1 MNHRPGARR
10 GLTRA
15 LALMSTVLVAASLT
29 VATSEPASAATYGP
43 STLYTPPADA
53 PTPGSLYARAL
64 QLKNSGTANGTM
76 LATFE
81 QYTNG
86 MPVFP
91 VYRSQDSGRT
101 WSKISSVA
109 DTVNGWGLRFQPFL
123 YELPTA
129 IGAYPAGTVLAIG
142 NSIPNDSSATKLDVY
157 ASTNQGTSW
166 NFVSSIATGGP
177 PSIDPGGTSV
187 WEPFALVNN
196 GRLSVFYAD
205 SRDQAHNQKVVHQ
218 TTTNLTSWG
227 AVVNDVA
234 NPNYAD
240 RPGMPVIAALPNG
253 TWIMTYEN
261 CGAPEGGCAVYYK
274 ISNDPESWQNKTG
287 TVLANTEGAVPGSS
301 PYVAWLPSG
310 GPNGTIA
317 VSTYFNSGLY
327 LNTALGEPGRWVEV
341 PTPVASGYSRALV
354 PLNDGRTLF
363 IIGSGNIGARNTV
376 TYGAVDLGGVSVT
389 NNATYTLVNR
399 NSGLVLGVQN
409 ASTADGAPALQWND
423 TRTADHRWKFEQLT
437 NGYWKI
443 RNANSGKVLGIT
455 NQSTAN
461 GATALQWS
469 DTGTPDHQWVMA
481 PYPGGGYAFVNRVS
495 GKRLEIGGGST
506 TAGAL
511 AQQFGNTNCTC
522 QVWNL
527 RP

>member
-1 MNHRPGARR
+1 MKQHTEKPRWVIRIA
-10 GLTRA
+10 A
-15 LALMSTVLVAASLT
+15 LV
-29 VATSEPASAATYGP
+29 SAATLAVTLSVAAGGGASAQSYGP

-53 PTPGSLYARAL
+53 PTPGALYARAL
-64 QLKNSGTANGTM
+64 QLKNSGAANGTM

-86 MPVFP
+86 TPVFP
-91 VYRSQDSGRT
+91 IYRSTNSGQSWT
-101 WSKISSVA
+101 QISSVQ

-123 YELPTA
+123 YELPST
-129 IGAYPAGTVLAIG
+129 IGAYPAGTVLAFG
-142 NSIPNDSSATKLDVY
+142 NSIPANGSATKIDVY
-157 ASTNQGTSW
+157 ASTNQGSSW
-166 NFVSSIATGGP
+166 SFVSSVATGGP
-177 PSIDPGGTSV
+177 TSIDPGGTSI

-196 GRLSVFYAD
+196 GRLVVYYAD

-227 AVVNDVA
+227 PVVNDVA
-234 NPNYAD
+234 NPAYND
-240 RPGMPVIAALPNG
+240 RPGMPVVAKLPNN

-261 CGAPEGGCAVYYK
+261 CGAPQGGCAVYYK

-287 TVLANTEGAVPGSS
+287 TVLANTEGSVPGSS
-301 PYVAWLPSG
+301 PYVVWMPSG

-327 LNTALGEPGRWVEV
+327 LNTALGEPGRWIEV

-354 PLNDGRTLF
+354 PLSDGRTLF
-363 IIGSGNIGARNTV
+363 IIGGGYIGARNTV
-376 TYGAVDLGGVSVT
+376 TYGAVDLGGVSLSD
-389 NNATYTLVNR
+389 NATYTLINR
-399 NSGLVLGVQN
+399 SSNLVLGVQN
-409 ASTADGAPALQWND
+409 ASTVDGAPALQWND
-423 TRTADHRWKFEQLT
+423 TGTADHRWRFEQLAS
-437 NGYWKI
+437 GFWKI
-443 RNANSGKVLGIT
+443 RNVNSGKVLGIT

-469 DTGTPDHQWVMA
+469 DNGTPDHEWIVA

-495 GKRLEIGGGST
+495 GKRLEIGSASNA
-506 TAGAL
+506 AGTF
-511 AQQFGNTNCTC
+511 AQQWGNTNCTC